1 MGRPKGS
8 VNKERELFQEKA
20 RELGIDLFKTLLLF
34 SAGDWKALG
43 YEAEAAP
50 SAIGQ
55 FGTVYKYTIDPA
67 VRLKA
72 TTEAM
77 NYIAPKLRSIEVTG
91 TNGDPIEIDA
101 TSNLQ
106 ALLTNPE
113 TFDAVQKLADA
124 LNPREPKT

>member
-8 VNKERELFQEKA
+8 FSKERYLFQEKA
-20 RELGIDLFKTLLLF
+20 AELGIDLFETLLRF
-34 SAGDWKALG
+34 AKGDWKALG
-43 YEAEAAP
+43 YEAESAP
-50 SAIGQ
+50 SSIGQ

-72 TTEAM
+72 ITEAM

-91 TNGDPIEIDA
+91 SDGGAIEVESTPI
-101 TSNLQ
+101 LQ
-106 ALLTNPE
+106 GLLTNPE

-124 LNPREPKT
+124 INPRKPTV